1 MGIQPIIS
9 RIVKYIFFVNNV
21 LTYLFLACI
30 HSVFLGFVCL
40 GYLCREQGPK
50 GGKGTLEPWSPEIF
64 VMART
69 KMLIPAKWSPGV
81 K

>member
-1 MGIQPIIS
+1 MGIQQIIS
-9 RIVKYIFFVNNV
+9 SIVKYIFFANKV

-50 GGKGTLEPWSPEIF
+50 GGRGTLEPWNPEIF
-64 VMART
+64 VMAGQ
-69 KMLIPAKWSPGV
+69 KC
-81 K
+81 